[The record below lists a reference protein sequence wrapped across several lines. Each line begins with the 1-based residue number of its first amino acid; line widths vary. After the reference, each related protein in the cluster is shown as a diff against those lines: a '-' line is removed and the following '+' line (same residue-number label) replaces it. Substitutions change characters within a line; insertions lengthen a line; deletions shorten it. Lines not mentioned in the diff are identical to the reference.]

1 MSGVS
6 YERSRRRATDAIGD
20 GLIPPLGRVLLC
32 ATPPDDLPV
41 QRAQV
46 DLPATWTA
54 ATAPHV
60 VTVRDSADHAV
71 APTRRTREFV
81 L

>member
-6 YERSRRRATDAIGD
+6 YERSRGRATDAIGD

-32 ATPPDDLPV
+32 ATPPDDLTV
-41 QRAQV
+41 QRAPV
-46 DLPATWTA
+46 EFPATWTA
-54 ATAPHV
+54 AHAPQV
-60 VTVRDSADHAV
+60 VTARDSADRALGRW
-71 APTRRTREFV
+71 RRTRESV